1 MALRVITASQRQRR
15 DAGKRKDEDEE
26 QQQHQQQHR
35 ERGRGGP
42 EERRKREQVQKQ
54 QGRAAAPLEESGRKP
69 AFWDSELYGT
79 PTGRELR
86 AAAGARAPRVD

>member
-26 QQQHQQQHR
+26 QQQQQQHR

-54 QGRAAAPLEESGRKP
+54 QGRAAPPLEESGRKP